1 MSSNTKIKQESNL
14 KIKVID
20 AVFLKDDDEIMG
32 VGKMDPFT
40 VLTLGEQKY
49 KTKTA
54 MN

>member
-32 VGKMDPFT
+32 VGKN
-40 VLTLGEQKY
+40 EIYQKSDI
-49 KTKTA
+49 
-54 MN
+54 